1 MLGCRNGCQFV
12 AVIVGIIAGVI
23 LGILN
28 FADLLATGLIFWVY
42 LLIGVLGVFVLP
54 LYALQ
59 NSNVCSARCVCGLKT
74 IYTIAA
80 LGTVLSAAVAL
91 IVAGIGPAIAVA
103 ILTGIATFFVVF
115 LLILVV
121 CLTRCVCNN
130 D

>member
-12 AVIVGIIAGVI
+12 AVIVGIIAGVV

-28 FADLLATGLIFWVY
+28 FADLLATGLIFWAY
-42 LLIGVLGVFVLP
+42 LLIGVLGVFALP

-59 NSNVCSARCVCGLKT
+59 NSNVCIARCVCGLKT

-91 IVAGIGPAIAVA
+91 IVAGIGPAVAVA

-121 CLTRCVCNN
+121 CLTKCVCNN

>member
-12 AVIVGIIAGVI
+12 AVIVGIIAGVV

-28 FADLLATGLIFWVY
+28 FAGFVATGIIFWAY
-42 LLIGVLGVFVLP
+42 LLIGVLGVFALP
-54 LYALQ
+54 LYAIQ
-59 NSNVCSARCVCGLKT
+59 NSSVCIARCVCSLKT

-91 IVAGIGPAIAVA
+91 IVAAIGTPVVVA
-103 ILTGIATFFVVF
+103 ILTGVATFFVVF
-115 LLILVV
+115 LLILVI